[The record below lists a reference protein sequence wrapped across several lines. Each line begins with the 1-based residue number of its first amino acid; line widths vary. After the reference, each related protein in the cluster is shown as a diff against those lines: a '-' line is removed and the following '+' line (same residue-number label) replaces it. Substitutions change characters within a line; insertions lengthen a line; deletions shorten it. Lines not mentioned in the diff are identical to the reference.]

1 MRTFKTIA
9 LSLLSLPAV
18 VIVGACTGVP
28 DGVEVVEGFELDR
41 YLGTWHEIARL
52 NHRFERG
59 LTNVTATYSLRAD
72 GGVDVVNRGYRA
84 KENTWDEA
92 TGKAY
97 FLGGP
102 DVGRLKVSFA
112 GPFYGAYNI
121 IELDKVDYQYSLV
134 VGPTRSYLWI
144 LSRSPELD
152 PGIVSA
158 LVARAAALGFP
169 TDELIMVDH
178 SEGSRIPSS
187 ERDASPR

>member
-1 MRTFKTIA
+1 MRTLKTMA
-9 LSLLSLPAV
+9 LSFLSLPAV
-18 VIVGACTGVP
+18 VLVGACTGVP
-28 DGVEVVEGFELDR
+28 DGVEVVEVFELDR

-72 GGVDVVNRGYRA
+72 GGVDVVNRGYKA
-84 KENTWDEA
+84 KDNKWKEA

-97 FLGGP
+97 FLGAP

-144 LSRSPELD
+144 LGRSPELD
-152 PGIVSA
+152 PGIVKT
-158 LVARAAALGFP
+158 LVARADELGFP

-178 SEGSRIPSS
+178 SEPL
-187 ERDASPR
+187 P